1 MKAIVG
7 LFAFV
12 LMATALSL
20 PALAQ
25 EAASAPRVIHNGN
38 TDIVFEGA
46 TTADLNID
54 QYRAFDRFAGEHR
67 DIAQSLSKKPALVN
81 SEKFVSDHPELAEFI
96 NKHPDWRA
104 DFEANPGNYL
114 PLAPGVERATMESS
128 KVYPD

>member
-7 LFAFV
+7 LFAV
-12 LMATALSL
+12 VMMATALSL

-25 EAASAPRVIHNGN
+25 EAAPAPRVIHNGN
-38 TDIVFEGA
+38 TDIVFESA

-67 DIAQSLSKKPALVN
+67 EIAQRLSTKPSLVN
-81 SEKFVSDHPELAEFI
+81 SQKFLGDHPELAQFMNQNPE
-96 NKHPDWRA
+96 WRS

-114 PLAPGVERATMESS
+114 PLAPGVERATMESTN
-128 KVYPD
+128 VYPD